1 MCNPFF
7 NQEGETTMRTETSD
21 KLDHAKQQGQAQFES
36 IRELVACLQ
45 DDDADNDRARDAIIE
60 DALDVQVRSGWYG
73 PGIKT
78 GKPEEFQILLCTGG
92 PAVRL
97 IGTLNE
103 HGEAETVT
111 MQIQD
116 WFQPW
121 TDFAPETGHDG
132 DGVLLA
138 YARCFYFG
146 D

>member
-1 MCNPFF
+1 
-7 NQEGETTMRTETSD
+7 MRTETSD
-21 KLDHAKQQGQAQFES
+21 KLDHAKQQGQAQYES
-36 IRELVACLQ
+36 IRELVARLQ

-60 DALDVQVRSGWYG
+60 DALDVRVRSGWYG
-73 PGIKT
+73 PGIKQA
-78 GKPEEFQILLCTGG
+78 GRRNFGSLLCTGG

-121 TDFAPETGHDG
+121 TDFVPETGDGG

-138 YARCFYFG
+138 YARCFYFS